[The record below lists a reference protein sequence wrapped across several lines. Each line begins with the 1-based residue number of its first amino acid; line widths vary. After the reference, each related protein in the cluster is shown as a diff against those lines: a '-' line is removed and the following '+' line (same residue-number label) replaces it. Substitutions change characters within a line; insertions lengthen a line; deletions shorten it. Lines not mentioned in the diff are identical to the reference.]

1 VGEALTK
8 DKKSSA
14 AARDGFVDMAR
25 AHVVWTKA
33 NETDADCPGC
43 SRVNCNGLAMG
54 MYWAG
59 GLQDGRGGV
68 GFGGE
73 AVAGVMGAAEGANTS
88 G

>member
-25 AHVVWTKA
+25 AHEGWMKA
-33 NETDADCPGC
+33 NETDADGLGC
-43 SRVNCNGLAMG
+43 SRVNRNGPAID

-59 GLQDGRGGV
+59 GLQDGRSGV

-73 AVAGVMGAAEGANTS
+73 AVAGISGGANAS